1 MRKNCLLRLLSI
13 IILLFFFT
21 GCTLQNLTE
30 NLEIT
35 SKSSSE
41 IKLEFSHIP
50 ELDFLEISIYDRASN
65 KLVNKYVIYDEN
77 IIINPGKNI
86 SYSLIIEGKNGSSTF
101 KSPPIYITFY
111 DSFPENG
118 YYFNGSKYYISNEYF
133 SNNENFLISEI
144 PDENGYDYKLQI
156 QICPKNPISP
166 EESLFLIPETVIPIY
181 IENSKGNFLKIK
193 GDLSTEEGNNFE
205 WEDQYAIIKED
216 LNSNDGYVYVSNWD
230 LRNPIFS
237 QIPTKIVL
245 SFENFVTHEGFH
257 ELWRV
262 LPFPNKMNGV
272 KSNRLLQYKIEKNTI
287 YPIQK
292 DRKAIIFIHGHQGGY
307 GFLRDYK
314 YSYWGNYNRINVWSE
329 NFNYILK
336 NIQDFDNFHF
346 YEYIYDTNFYSA
358 SEYAEYLGDI
368 LVSSNLFKSY
378 DEIYIIAHSMGSLV
392 SRYLLDY
399 EYENKKIGN
408 YDRLKK
414 VFTING
420 VHHGSPMQNFIQIL
434 FDLKNFQNDYKKITY
449 LKIPGSEEDSN
460 ESSLLSF
467 LQILYAGFTSGFKD
481 ILFSENF
488 IKLTSDELISII
500 EKYPQIMSIFV
511 NTGKIGPFKGG
522 RSFIYDNQKY
532 LDIINENEF
541 NGLQKIRFTADDSL
555 KKFNEEYDFFDKFIM
570 ISSYIEDIDLK
581 SISSKTF
588 IDSLSMSVLSNL
600 IKIISEGSDETEMKN
615 DGVVNVFS
623 QEALN
628 TGDKNEIWKYN
639 NMNHLEIPTNS
650 EVCKDILN
658 YIINYK

>member
-1 MRKNCLLRLLSI
+1 MRKNCLLCLLSI

-77 IIINPGKNI
+77 IIINPEKNI

-111 DSFPENG
+111 DNFPENG

-133 SNNENFLISEI
+133 SNNENFLILEI
-144 PDENGYDYKLQI
+144 PDENGYYYKLQV

-166 EESLFLIPETVIPIY
+166 EGSLFLIPETVIPIY
-181 IENSKGNFLKIK
+181 IENSKGNFLRIK
-193 GDLSTEEGNNFE
+193 GNLSTKEGNNFE
-205 WEDQYAIIKED
+205 WEDQYAIIKEN

-262 LPFPNKMNGV
+262 LPFPNKMNDV
-272 KSNRLLQYKIEKNTI
+272 KSNRLLQYKIDKNTI

-292 DRKAIIFIHGHQGGY
+292 GKKAIIFIHGHQGGY

-329 NFNYILK
+329 NFDYILK

-358 SEYAEYLGDI
+358 NEYAEYLGDI

-378 DEIYIIAHSMGSLV
+378 DEIYIVAHSMGSLV
-392 SRYLLDY
+392 SRYLLEY

-449 LKIPGSEEDSN
+449 LKIPGNSN
-460 ESSLLSF
+460 ESLLLSF
-467 LQILYAGFTSGFKD
+467 LQILYTGFTSGFED

-488 IKLTSDELISII
+488 IELTSNELMSII
-500 EKYPQIMSIFV
+500 ENYPQIMSIFV

-541 NGLQKIRFTADDSL
+541 NDLQKIHFTADDSL

-570 ISSYIEDIDLK
+570 ISSFIEDIDLK
-581 SISSKTF
+581 SISSETF
-588 IDSLSMSVLSNL
+588 IDSLSMSILNNL
-600 IKIISEGSDETEMKN
+600 IKIISEGSDEMEMKN

-639 NMNHLEIPTNS
+639 NMNHLEIPTNH
-650 EVCKDILN
+650 EVCRDILN

>member
-1 MRKNCLLRLLSI
+1 MRKNCLLCLLSI

-50 ELDFLEISIYDRASN
+50 ELDFLEISVYDRASN
-65 KLVNKYVIYDEN
+65 RLINRYMIYDKN
-77 IIINPGKNI
+77 IIINPEKNI

-111 DSFPENG
+111 DNFPENG
-118 YYFNGSKYYISNEYF
+118 YDFNGSKYYISNEYF
-133 SNNENFLISEI
+133 SSNENFLILEI
-144 PDENGYDYKLQI
+144 PDENGDDYKLQI
-156 QICPKNPISP
+156 QICPKKPISP
-166 EESLFLIPETVIPIY
+166 EGSLFLIPETVIPIY

-193 GDLSTEEGNNFE
+193 GNLSTEEGNNFE

-216 LNSNDGYVYVSNWD
+216 FNSNDGYVYVSNWD

-237 QIPTKIVL
+237 QPPTKIIL

-272 KSNRLLQYKIEKNTI
+272 KSNRLLQYKIDKNTI

-292 DRKAIIFIHGHQGGY
+292 DKKAIIFIHGHQGGY

-358 SEYAEYLGDI
+358 NEYAEYLGDI

-392 SRYLLDY
+392 SRYLLEY
-399 EYENKKIGN
+399 EYESEKIGN

-434 FDLKNFQNDYKKITY
+434 FDLKNFQNDYEKITY
-449 LKIPGSEEDSN
+449 LKIPGSNEDSN

-467 LQILYAGFTSGFKD
+467 LQILYAGFTNGFED

-488 IKLTSDELISII
+488 IKLTSDELISIM
-500 EKYPQIMSIFV
+500 ENYPQIMSIFV

-541 NGLQKIRFTADDSL
+541 NDLQKIRFTADDSL

-570 ISSYIEDIDLK
+570 ISSAIEDIDLK
-581 SISSKTF
+581 SISNETF
-588 IDSLSMSVLSNL
+588 IDSLSMSVLNNL
-600 IKIISEGSDETEMKN
+600 IKIISEGSDEMEMKN
-615 DGVVNVFS
+615 DGVVNIFS